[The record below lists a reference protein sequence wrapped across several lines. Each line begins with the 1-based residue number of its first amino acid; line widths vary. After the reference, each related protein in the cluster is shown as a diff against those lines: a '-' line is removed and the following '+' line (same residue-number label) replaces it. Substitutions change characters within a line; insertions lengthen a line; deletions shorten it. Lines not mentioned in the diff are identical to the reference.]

1 MRQMRDG
8 SRSRRRPATA
18 RAAAA
23 VVSILGAL
31 VLTAAFASP
40 VDGSDLTVGTTYI
53 WAEPGSHIE
62 LGRAPLGGTEGQ
74 VCTWSATAT
83 SSNQHSVHPGN
94 DIVVR
99 SGDTSIVLAGVED
112 VAGGSV
118 SGTATGAL
126 GADLVATLVMGPDGV
141 FSGGVTVTATV
152 VSCAT
157 PTTEPTTVPT
167 TEPTTAPTTE
177 PPPSVAPSG
186 PTTAP
191 PTTTAPTTAAPTT
204 AAPTSQTV
212 VVAPTTPLTELPV
225 TGPGATSAL
234 AAVGTALLAAGF
246 MLTRYANNLEL
257 A

>member
-157 PTTEPTTVPT
+157 PTTEPTTTET
-167 TEPTTAPTTE
+167 TEEPTTTTTTE
-177 PPPSVAPSG
+177 TTSTETTDSQPSVAPSG
-186 PTTAP
+186 
-191 PTTTAPTTAAPTT
+191 PTT

-212 VVAPTTPLTELPV
+212 VVAPTTPPTTPLTELPV